1 MEAFETFEVDG
12 LRVSLHSDDDP
23 ESPREWDNCAV
34 LACEHRHYNLGDGT
48 LADAIGRTP
57 DEFKSLRHLERYL
70 TLAHGAVVVVPLYLY
85 DHSGISMST
94 GSFIGRAQ
102 HAEWDSGMVG
112 IAWITRDVCER
123 EFNGDVEAA
132 RKCLEG
138 EVETYD
144 QYLTGDVWGYV
155 VETPAGDHLDSLWG
169 IYGLDYCRT
178 EAESAARSEAAQE
191 TAQARWAAV
200 NGIATVSA

>member
-1 MEAFETFEVDG
+1 MTAFETFDVDG
-12 LRVSLHSDDDP
+12 LTVEIHADDAPCD
-23 ESPREWDNCAV
+23 PREHDNLV
-34 LACEHRHYNLGDGT
+34 VMACEHRHYDLGDGT

-70 TLAHGAVVVVPLYLY
+70 GIVVDAAVIAPLYLY
-85 DHSGISMST
+85 DHSGISMSV
-94 GSFIGRAQ
+94 GSFVGRAQ
-102 HAEWDSGMVG
+102 HAEWDSGIVG
-112 IAWITRDVCER
+112 VAWITRTQVAEQ
-123 EFNGDVEAA
+123 FNGDVAAA
-132 RKCLEG
+132 RKCLES

-155 VETPAGDHLDSLWG
+155 VETPDGDQLDSLWG